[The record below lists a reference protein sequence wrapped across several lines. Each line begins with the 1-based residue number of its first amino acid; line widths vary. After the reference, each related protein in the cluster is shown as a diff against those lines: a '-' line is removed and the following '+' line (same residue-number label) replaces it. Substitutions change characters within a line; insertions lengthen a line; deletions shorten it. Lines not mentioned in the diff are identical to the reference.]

1 MTRLFGKLVSLRSGV
16 LSFLTRSLTCWSA
29 EMVIYNIR
37 QSRPGYNLI
46 TNNCQGFVNL
56 LLDAIQAGG
65 HKRFADTFAVYQRA
79 TGKGKIM
86 DLFIDPPA
94 EDGTDQ
100 VPTEAGHDNA
110 MQTAHQVMDE
120 NTTKLDHHHSVF

>member
-1 MTRLFGKLVSLRSGV
+1 MT
-16 LSFLTRSLTCWSA
+16 
-29 EMVIYNIR
+29 IYNIR

-56 LLDAIQAGG
+56 LLDAILCGG
-65 HKRFADTFAVYQRA
+65 HKQFATTFAVYQRA
-79 TGKGKIM
+79 TGKGKIL
-86 DLFIDPPA
+86 DLFVDPPP
-94 EDGTDQ
+94 EDGQ
-100 VPTEAGHDNA
+100 QPTEAGHDNA